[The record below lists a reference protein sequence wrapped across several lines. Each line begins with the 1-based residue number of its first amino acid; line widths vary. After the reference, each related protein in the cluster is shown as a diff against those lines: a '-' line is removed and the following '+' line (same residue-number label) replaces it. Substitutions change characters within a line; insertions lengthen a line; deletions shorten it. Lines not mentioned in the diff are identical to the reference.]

1 MCSTSISHTC
11 VHVHE
16 QTNSNGLL
24 FPPTISVLHGF
35 VGLTKS
41 KQNGYVFIKFCPS
54 NILYMIHTFK
64 MFKGSNLRSEMI
76 CTRQLLKRYLC
87 F

>member
-11 VHVHE
+11 VHAHE

-24 FPPTISVLHGF
+24 FPPTKSVLHGF

-41 KQNGYVFIKFCPS
+41 KQNDYVFINFWLS
-54 NILYMIHTFK
+54 NILYMLHTFK

-76 CTRQLLKRYLC
+76 FTRHLL
-87 F
+87 